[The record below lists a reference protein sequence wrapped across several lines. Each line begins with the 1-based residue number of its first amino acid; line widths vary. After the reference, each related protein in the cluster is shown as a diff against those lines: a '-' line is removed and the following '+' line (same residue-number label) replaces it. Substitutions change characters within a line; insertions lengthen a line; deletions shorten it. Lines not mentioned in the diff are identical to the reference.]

1 MFSLLYIMLYGVFM
15 NDKINKI
22 TEIANN
28 CAKTINAEIIS
39 VEYVKEFG
47 MKILRVIA
55 RKDPTFT
62 IDDSSDLN
70 KLISDELDKVDLIE
84 EEYYLEVSSEG
95 IERELRND
103 KEIKEAIGEY
113 VCIRLYEKLNGKKE
127 IFGDLIDYSNDEIK
141 ISTLNKTKKEEMI
154 INKSKVA
161 KIRLAVKF

>member
-1 MFSLLYIMLYGVFM
+1 M

-22 TEIANN
+22 TEIATE
-28 CAKTINAEIIS
+28 CAKKINAEIIS
-39 VEYVKEFG
+39 VEYVREFG

-70 KLISDELDKVDLIE
+70 KLISDELDKFDLIE

-103 KEIKEAIGEY
+103 NEIKQAIGEY

-127 IFGDLIDYSNDEIK
+127 IYGDLVDYSNEEIK
-141 ISTLNKTKKEEMI
+141 LSTLNKNIKEEMI

>member
-22 TEIANN
+22 TEIANE
-28 CAKTINAEIIS
+28 CAKQIDAEIIS
-39 VEYVKEFG
+39 VEYVREFG

-55 RKDPTFT
+55 RKEPTFT
-62 IDDSSDLN
+62 IDDTSDLN
-70 KLISDELDKVDLIE
+70 KLISDELDKFDPIE

-95 IERELRND
+95 IERELRKDN
-103 KEIKEAIGEY
+103 EIKQAIGEY

-127 IFGDLIDYSNDEIK
+127 IFGDLVNFSNDEIK
-141 ISTLNKTKKEEMI
+141 LLTLNKTKKEEI
-154 INKSKVA
+154 TISKDKVA

>member
-22 TEIANN
+22 TEIATE
-28 CAKTINAEIIS
+28 CAKEINAEIIS
-39 VEYVKEFG
+39 VEYVREFG

-70 KLISDELDKVDLIE
+70 KLISDELDKFDLIE

-103 KEIKEAIGEY
+103 NEIKQAIGEY

-127 IFGDLIDYSNDEIK
+127 IYGDLVDYSNEEIK
-141 ISTLNKTKKEEMI
+141 LSTLNKNIKEEMI

>member
-22 TEIANN
+22 TEIATE
-28 CAKTINAEIIS
+28 CAKKINAEIIS
-39 VEYVKEFG
+39 VEYVREFG

-70 KLISDELDKVDLIE
+70 KLISDELDKFDLIE

-103 KEIKEAIGEY
+103 NEIKQAIGEY

-127 IFGDLIDYSNDEIK
+127 IYGDLVDYSNEEIK
-141 ISTLNKTKKEEMI
+141 LSTLNKNIKEEMI